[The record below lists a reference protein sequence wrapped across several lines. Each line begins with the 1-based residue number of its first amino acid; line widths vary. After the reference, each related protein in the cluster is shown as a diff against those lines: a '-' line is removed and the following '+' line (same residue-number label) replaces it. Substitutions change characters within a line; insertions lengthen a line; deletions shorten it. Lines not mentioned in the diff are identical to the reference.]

1 MEEDDIEIANYF
13 KANLVAMRRAV
24 DDEDFR
30 NFANL
35 EKNSERV
42 AFVLKYPE
50 AHVLPLEIEDAP
62 VKSLEKA
69 LKIKESGNKY
79 YAQGNFLKA
88 LETYSNAV
96 LITPKEELGIFLANR
111 SAALNNLELYDLA
124 LKDIEEALRIGYPKE
139 LLYKIE
145 ERRAKCYLA
154 VKNHPAAVEAFRETL
169 QALDHAKLPL
179 ERKQKLESDIRL
191 MLAMMEK
198 SKQLSEGSKA
208 KTPVNAPPKDGSD
221 LHVPVPKIKEA
232 NPAYPACSSAVEIR
246 DAGGDIGRHGIA
258 TRDIMPGEVIII
270 EKPHCAVVLGEYRL
284 ANCHYCFKKNIAPFA
299 AACDTCALVAYC
311 SGKCRDA
318 DAKTHASECSILG
331 PLWLSNAS
339 ITCLLA
345 IKAVIQ
351 RPYAKFR
358 KLKDEIEN
366 SDKKFH
372 ASKDHP
378 FRGSDYMAFQSM
390 VTHESERTEEDL
402 FHRAYMAAWLLRVLK
417 KSAYLPEDLKTP
429 DLAEYTLTEDES
441 FLGGLLLHHLQLLQ
455 FNTHEISELVRP
467 RNDKTLQRAKSNFI
481 AGGLFCTPALLNHSC
496 NPGVV
501 RYFEG
506 MTMVVRAVRTIRAGD
521 EICDNYGPI
530 FTVEPK
536 ANRQRKLRMEYWFDC
551 GCEACAGNWPLLQDM
566 NPKILRFKCET
577 GPSCGNVLSVN
588 VDINEF
594 MLNCSKCGKSTNIMK
609 GLKALQDTDAL
620 FKLASRQ
627 LEDGEHN
634 KALKAYL
641 DILKLL
647 DETLALPIK
656 DYHLCQ
662 QGVRLCMLPLGN
674 TAWQSVI

>member
-1 MEEDDIEIANYF
+1 MEDDDIEIARYF
-13 KANLVAMRRAV
+13 KSNLVAVRRAI
-24 DDEDFR
+24 DADDFR
-30 NFANL
+30 KFVNL

-42 AFVLKYPE
+42 AFILKYPE

-62 VKSLEKA
+62 VKNLEKA
-69 LKIKESGNKY
+69 LKIKESGNKFY
-79 YAQGNFLKA
+79 SQGNFMKA

-96 LITPKEELGIFLANR
+96 LITPKKELGIFLANR
-111 SAALNNLELYDLA
+111 SAALHNLELYDLA
-124 LKDIEEALRIGYPKE
+124 LKDINEALRIGYPKE
-139 LLYKIE
+139 LIYKIE
-145 ERRAKCYLA
+145 ERRAKCHLA
-154 VKNHPAAVEAFRETL
+154 MKNHPAAVDSFRNTL

-179 ERKQKLESDIRL
+179 ERKQKLESDVRL

-198 SKQLSEGSKA
+198 SKQLSEGN
-208 KTPVNAPPKDGSD
+208 KTSVNQQTKGVDYTSS
-221 LHVPVPKIKEA
+221 VPKMKDV

-258 TRDIMPGEVIII
+258 TRDIMPGEVIMI
-270 EKPHCAVVLGEYRL
+270 EKPYCAVVLGEYRL
-284 ANCHYCFKKNIAPFA
+284 TNCHYCFKKNIAPFP
-299 AACDTCALVAYC
+299 AACDTCALIAYC
-311 SGKCRDA
+311 SANCRDA
-318 DAKTHASECSILG
+318 DAKAHINECNILG

-351 RPYAKFR
+351 KPYAKLR
-358 KLKDEIEN
+358 KLKEAIEK
-366 SDKKFH
+366 SDKTFQ

-378 FRGSDYMAFQSM
+378 FRASDYMAFYSM
-390 VTHESERTEEDL
+390 VTHESERTQEDL

-417 KSAYLPEDLKTP
+417 KSCYLPEEVKTQ
-429 DLAEYTLTEDES
+429 DLAGCPLSEDEE
-441 FLGGLLLHHLQLLQ
+441 FFGGLLFHHLQLLQ

-467 RNDKTLQRAKSNFI
+467 RNDHTLQKAKSNFI

-496 NPGVV
+496 NPGIV

-506 MTMVVRAVRTIRAGD
+506 TTMVVRAIRTIRAGM

-530 FTVEPK
+530 FTMEPK
-536 ANRQRKLRMEYWFDC
+536 GERQRKLRLKYWFEC
-551 GCEACAGNWPLLQDM
+551 GCEACVGNWPLLEDI
-566 NPKILRFKCET
+566 NPKILRFRCES

-634 KALKAYL
+634 KALKTYL
-641 DILKLL
+641 DILKLF
-647 DETLALPIK
+647 DETLALPIR

-674 TAWQSVI
+674 TAWQSLINL